1 MAPGIS
7 SAAVLL
13 SASFAVAVISAMSA
27 GCAVGPEARP
37 DRAPPYEDSH
47 RIAEPSRRES
57 SRVEPSHA
65 RQARPAALDFRQTG
79 AALDDE
85 IDRRASD
92 LASGPIGNRA
102 AELASLRLVASARD
116 LLDSGSPDGAREA
129 LERAVSLYGRNG
141 YAYLWLAYVEH
152 LQRRPHWEN
161 RAATLLADAR
171 RDLPSARK
179 VRAELEELEHA
190 IGAR

>member
-1 MAPGIS
+1 M
-7 SAAVLL
+7 
-13 SASFAVAVISAMSA
+13 SAMSA
-27 GCAVGPEARP
+27 GCAAAPESRP
-37 DRAPPYEDSH
+37 PPYDDSP
-47 RIAEPSRRES
+47 RSIEEPSRRES

-65 RQARPAALDFRQTG
+65 KRARPAALDFRQTA
-79 AALDDE
+79 AALDEE
-85 IDRRASD
+85 IDRRAND

-141 YAYLWLAYVEH
+141 YAYLWLAYVEY

-171 RDLPSARK
+171 QDLPSARK
-179 VRAELEELEHA
+179 MRAELEDLEHV
-190 IGAR
+190 IGAP